1 LRTSIRFLPLFTA
14 SLLLTAGML
23 SHAQEHYTVGDIH
36 LFDAYARPTVSHQ
49 PTAGAYVGI
58 ENMGKQADRLISAE
72 SPAAKRVEI
81 HTMSMDNHVMKM
93 KEVGTIDLKP
103 GETITMK
110 PGDGFHL
117 MLIGLTQRLKAGD
130 KLPMTLVFE
139 KAGKVEVTFDIDSKQ
154 GKSGEHSH
162 SHSHSGHGH

>member
-1 LRTSIRFLPLFTA
+1 MRFLRFFTA
-14 SLLLTAGML
+14 SLPSLLLTAGML

-58 ENMGKQADRLISAE
+58 ENTGKQADRLVSAE

-81 HTMSMDNHVMKM
+81 HTMSMDNNHVMKM

-139 KAGKVEVTFDIDSKQ
+139 KAGKVEVTFAVDSKL